1 MLCYFDHF
9 VSQLVVS
16 MGKGQKNAEINHVS
30 EQTKREISL
39 EAKSPAPPS
48 SLGTWYGPGHLP
60 VIPEI
65 FTEPTEQS
73 SGADAH
79 IYGYSVYNKG
89 EFAAP
94 RGKMTHAYF
103 RAKLDVHIK
112 KKLIVTPT
120 SDHTQKSILG
130 GM

>member
-1 MLCYFDHF
+1 
-9 VSQLVVS
+9 
-16 MGKGQKNAEINHVS
+16 MGKGQKKAEINQVS
-30 EQTKREISL
+30 EQTKRKIFL
-39 EAKSPAPPS
+39 ESKSPAPPS
-48 SLGTWYGPGHLP
+48 SLGTWYGPGHLSF
-60 VIPEI
+60 IPGI

-79 IYGYSVYNKG
+79 VYGYPVYNKG
-89 EFAAP
+89 EFAVP
-94 RGKMTHAYF
+94 GGKVTHAYC

-130 GM
+130 GT